1 MPKYD
6 ESVIQEALADM
17 PDRFVSQDW
26 VKWFERRY
34 GDLDLRDEKSVRNR
48 LRRECVNCP
57 QGRGRHARDGQ
68 IKVYRQSRGHFEKYR
83 PERHGELPL

>member
-6 ESVIQEALADM
+6 QSVIQEALADM

-34 GDLDLRDEKSVRNR
+34 GDLDEKDEKSVRNY

-57 QGRGRHARDGQ
+57 QGRGRTIRHGE
-68 IKVYRQSRGHFEKYR
+68 IKVYRRTRGHFEKYCA
-83 PERHGELPL
+83 ERHGEFAA